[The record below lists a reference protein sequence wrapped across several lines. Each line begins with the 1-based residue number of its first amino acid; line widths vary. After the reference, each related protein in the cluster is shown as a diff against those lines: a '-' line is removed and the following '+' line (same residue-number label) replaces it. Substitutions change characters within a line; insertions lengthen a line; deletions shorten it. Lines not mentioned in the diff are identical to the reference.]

1 MARKTWITFGAK
13 DFASSVIKGMT
24 GRIDKSMKDIEKST
38 RNAKRHLEAIH
49 GTMSKRLPS
58 FGLGGML
65 LGGGAAYK
73 GYEAIEKS
81 AEFESIANTINF
93 VSGTAL
99 QGAKNMEFLDSIVNN
114 LKLDYYVT
122 AEAYKRFLGSMRGSK
137 FTFEEQNKMFQE
149 VGTSIRVLGMDA
161 EKTERV
167 YYALG
172 EMVSKGAIQAQE
184 AKQQMGNAYPGF
196 MSLMARAVGV
206 SMSKLTKMM
215 EQGELRA
222 DKYLPKITAQM
233 YKESFGGL
241 DVALQKSS
249 ARLQD
254 YKNVWQMAMKDTG
267 DSLIQGGVLDM
278 VGGYIKEI
286 GSWVKANKELIKQNV
301 GKAVEWIKTIGTFII
316 DNWKTIWTGIKAI
329 TLALVG
335 MKVALGVLSIAS
347 MLTNPLGWAAIAIG
361 VLSMGVIEAIDD
373 IVDFR
378 KEIKGIPKEVQD
390 ANKEI
395 GVFSGILL
403 GLYNIWDAWF
413 TDSPFEAMKKGA
425 VGLAQIILSALKPI
439 AIILDW
445 IQSTIFRD
453 HSNPFETYFNK
464 AMKAL
469 DDIATEGDRKREKQK
484 ESQKQRNAPSNPMG
498 YDEGYAS
505 NSDYI
510 YRHAANK
517 PTSETIERW
526 NQWQEE
532 KKKKEEQKNKE
543 TYEKLQGYIN
553 FNLKLQDGLML
564 ESSSTNSPYPMR
576 FSVKDSL

>member
-1 MARKTWITFGAK
+1 
-13 DFASSVIKGMT
+13 
-24 GRIDKSMKDIEKST
+24 
-38 RNAKRHLEAIH
+38 
-49 GTMSKRLPS
+49 MSKRLPS
-58 FGLGGML
+58 FGIGGML
-65 LGGGAAYK
+65 LGGGAIYK

-222 DKYLPKITAQM
+222 DKYLPLITSQM

-241 DVALQKSS
+241 EVALQKSS

-254 YKNVWQMAMKDTG
+254 YKIVWQMTMKDIG

-286 GSWVKANKELIKQNV
+286 GNWVKANKELIKQNV

-316 DNWKTIWTGIKAI
+316 DNWKTIWMGIRAI
-329 TLALVG
+329 TTVMVG
-335 MKVALGVLSIAS
+335 MKVALEAIDIAL
-347 MLTNPLGWAAIAIG
+347 MLTTPLGWAALAIG
-361 VLSMGVIEAIDD
+361 ILSMGFIDAIDD
-373 IVDFR
+373 VKDFR
-378 KEIKGIPKEVQD
+378 EEVKGVPKEVQNM
-390 ANKEI
+390 NKELDVLT
-395 GVFSGILL
+395 GLFL
-403 GLYNIWDAWF
+403 GLSNIWESGF
-413 TDSPFEAMKKGA
+413 TKDPFEALKKA
-425 VGLAQIILSALKPI
+425 AAGLAQFILWVLSPVGAM
-439 AIILDW
+439 LDL
-445 IQSTIFRD
+445 IRLAFGDDSFTFQ
-453 HSNPFETYFNK
+453 NLYNK
-464 AMKAL
+464 GMKGL
-469 DDIATEGDRKREKQK
+469 DNWAQEGDRTREKKK
-484 ESQKQRNAPSNPMG
+484 ESQKQRNAPYNILKG
-498 YDEGYAS
+498 DEGYES
-505 NSDYI
+505 NTDAI
-510 YRHAANK
+510 FRMAKGN
-517 PTSETIERW
+517 PTNFTLERW
-526 NQWQEE
+526 NAEQQISKEKEE
-532 KKKKEEQKNKE
+532 KKKQED
-543 TYEKLQGYIN
+543 LQRLAAQIE
-553 FNLKLQDGLML
+553 LSVRLQDGLML
-564 ESSSTNSPYPMR
+564 GNSTVNSPYPLQ
-576 FSVKDSL
+576 FNVQK